1 MMTEHIRCSIG
12 YTATWPCGPR
22 LLDLQLEALSEFKSY
37 PDPLVAVVSN
47 SSSMSSAP
55 RTILL

>member
-12 YTATWPCGPR
+12 YTATRPSGPR
-22 LLDLQLEALSEFKSY
+22 LLDLQSEALSEFKSY

-47 SSSMSSAP
+47 SSSMSSEP
-55 RTILL
+55 RTIVD